1 MAALPRQRPRA
12 FHLQGSGSPVKVQ
25 NCDFRSSTFVQGF
38 KARLWTSGPQAP
50 PPPPASSRFQDGKS
64 AAVAPGRNQG
74 RVNLGHFTSR
84 EVANIAWLTLA

>member
-1 MAALPRQRPRA
+1 MAALLRQRPRA

-25 NCDFRSSTFVQGF
+25 NCDSRSSTFVQGF
-38 KARLWTSGPQAP
+38 KAVDVRSSGSA
-50 PPPPASSRFQDGKS
+50 PPASSRFQDGKS